1 MESVAQRKNKT
12 LRDMAISM
20 GVIVALALVF
30 SLLNGGFSFSP
41 GKASGGN
48 SQTADVQGS
57 FATADRTTG
66 FRVVPPKGVPAA
78 WHGSSFSMTPAPG
91 TATAPPT
98 ARGGWLTETGS
109 YITLIESSGAAPAVL
124 TAEIGAAAV
133 RTTGSVI
140 AGGTQWATGPG
151 VRQEIAWSR
160 VADGVTFVIT
170 GNAGPDD
177 FQKLATAV
185 AGG

>member
-1 MESVAQRKNKT
+1 MGSVADRRNKT
-12 LRDMAISM
+12 IRDMGISM

-48 SQTADVQGS
+48 SQTADVQGG
-57 FATADRTTG
+57 FATAGRVTG
-66 FRVVPPKGVPAA
+66 FTVVAPKGVPAS
-78 WHGSSFSMTPAPG
+78 WHGSSFSLTPAPG
-91 TATAPPT
+91 TADAPPT

-124 TAEIGAAAV
+124 TAEIGAAAT
-133 RTTGSVI
+133 RTTGSVT
-140 AGGTQWATGPG
+140 AGGAQWATGPG
-151 VRQEIAWSR
+151 VRQEVAWSR
-160 VADGVTFVIT
+160 TAGGVTFVIT
-170 GNAGPDD
+170 GSATPGD
-177 FQKLATAV
+177 FQQLATAV